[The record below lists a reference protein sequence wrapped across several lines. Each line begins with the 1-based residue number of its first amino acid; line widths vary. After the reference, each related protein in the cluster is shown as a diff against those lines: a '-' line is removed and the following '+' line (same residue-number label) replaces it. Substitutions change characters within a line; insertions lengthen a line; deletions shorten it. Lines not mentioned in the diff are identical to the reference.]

1 MKFHKVNLVLLFF
14 LLLITLTST
23 AQDNKFSKETIKSE
37 LQEFFKVLMESD
49 TNALRKKFLPGAQL
63 KTVVFVDSIANV
75 VHNVPFEKFI
85 EEVKAMEK
93 MDWEEKIL
101 SYDISIHNHL
111 AIAQLPYQ
119 VFLKNKLQHEGVNV
133 FTMIL
138 DSDQWKIQNL
148 IDTRHPKF
156 PNSVTEKDLKSKIN
170 TFMDNWHKAAT
181 TADEDLF
188 FGSMDSIGVYLGTD
202 PKEYWLRDEM
212 KAWSKAFF
220 EKETAWDFAPIKR
233 NVYFSEDKKIAW
245 FDEQLDTWMGIC
257 RGSGVLT
264 RKNGEWK
271 IIQYNLSVLIE
282 NEKVKSFL
290 KIAPK
295 SSKLKLSE

>member
-1 MKFHKVNLVLLFF
+1 MKFNKVSLVFFAFLVLSHF
-14 LLLITLTST
+14 TSS
-23 AQDNKFSKETIKSE
+23 AQNKIFSEETIKSE
-37 LQEFFKVLMESD
+37 LQEFFKALMESD
-49 TNALRKKFLPGAQL
+49 TNTLRKKFLPDAQL

-75 VHNVPFEKFI
+75 VHSIPFEKFI

-138 DSDQWKIQNL
+138 DGDQWKIQNL

-156 PNSVTEKDLKSKIN
+156 PNSMTNKEQESEIN
-170 TFMDNWHKAAT
+170 IFMNNWHKAAA

-188 FGSMDSIGVYLGTD
+188 FGSMDSSGVYLGTD
-202 PKEYWLRDEM
+202 PEEYWLRDEM
-212 KAWSKAFF
+212 KIWSKAFF
-220 EKETAWDFAPIKR
+220 EKETAWDFTPIKR
-233 NVYFSEDKKIAW
+233 NVYFSEDKKTAW

-257 RGSGVLT
+257 RGSGILS

-271 IIQYNLSVLIE
+271 IMQYNLSVLIE

-295 SSKLKLSE
+295 SSKLKPSE